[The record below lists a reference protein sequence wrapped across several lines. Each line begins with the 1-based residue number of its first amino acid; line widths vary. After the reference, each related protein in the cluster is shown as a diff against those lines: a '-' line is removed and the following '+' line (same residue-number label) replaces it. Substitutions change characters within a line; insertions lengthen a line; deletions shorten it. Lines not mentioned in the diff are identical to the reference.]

1 MSAPK
6 PPRAKHNYLNLPQP
20 LYRYNVPSTQKEDAD
35 GFGEPSEFMAF
46 SLEAEGGAG
55 TMRAGQRVGWAW
67 GQVALTKPF
76 SAPCLGLGW
85 GGKT

>member
-1 MSAPK
+1 
-6 PPRAKHNYLNLPQP
+6 
-20 LYRYNVPSTQKEDAD
+20 
-35 GFGEPSEFMAF
+35 MAF

-85 GGKT
+85 GGKTVS